1 MNNEDQIV
9 AFLNSNLSEIPRLAL
24 EKLVRQLCELRIVEA
39 EALSLK
45 GFIKVT
51 VSASGDQEIFP
62 LNTIA
67 IFRDQGL
74 VLNTGKVYQV
84 KESLKELEK
93 IIKEAL

>member
-1 MNNEDQIV
+1 MNTEDQIV
-9 AFLNSNLSEIPRLAL
+9 AFLNSNLADIPRLHL
-24 EKLVRQLCELRIVEA
+24 ERLVRRLCKLRLA
-39 EALSLK
+39 ESESLSLK